1 MEFYISKDRNK
12 KGELRLRQRW
22 ECKPCTATKKRISR
36 LKRLGRL
43 DELDRAIEQ
52 GEHSRA
58 ARIQANSGK
67 SYGYAE
73 TA

>member
-1 MEFYISKDRNK
+1 MEAYISRDRNK
-12 KGELRLRQRW
+12 KGELRLRHRW

-43 DELDRAIEQ
+43 DELDRAIEA

-58 ARIQANSGK
+58 ARIQANSRQ
-67 SYGYAE
+67 SHGYAQ

>member
-1 MEFYISKDRNK
+1 MDSYVTTQYTKEREPVKR
-12 KGELRLRQRW
+12 RRW
-22 ECKPCTATKKRISR
+22 VCKPCTATKKRISR

-58 ARIQANSGK
+58 ARIQANSRQNR
-67 SYGYAE
+67 SQAQN
-73 TA
+73 T